1 MVNDGTSRN
10 SSSVNKMAE
19 KRYAILVA
27 GGTGTRMGAGMPK
40 QFLPLPNGVP
50 ILVQTFQVFAQLP
63 AIEIIVVLPEPYLA
77 EWSGLSITYE
87 MEPHLALAGGPTR
100 TESVAAG
107 MAHVPPE
114 ALVAIHDGV
123 RPYVTPALIKAC
135 FEVAAKSGAA
145 CAAVPSKDSLRQRLA
160 DGSSRAVPR
169 EQFFL
174 VQTPQTFRASIW
186 QEAYA
191 AAPAD
196 ALFTDDASLVEA
208 AGHPISLVEGSYA
221 NIKIT
226 TPEDL
231 G

>member
-1 MVNDGTSRN
+1 MVN
-10 SSSVNKMAE
+10 
-19 KRYAILVA
+19 
-27 GGTGTRMGAGMPK
+27 
-40 QFLPLPNGVP
+40 
-50 ILVQTFQVFAQLP
+50 
-63 AIEIIVVLPEPYLA
+63 
-77 EWSGLSITYE
+77 
-87 MEPHLALAGGPTR
+87 
-100 TESVAAG
+100 
-107 MAHVPPE
+107 VPPDV
-114 ALVAIHDGV
+114 LVAIHDGV
-123 RPYVTPALIKAC
+123 RPYVTSGLIEAC
-135 FEVAAKSGAA
+135 FDEAAKSGAA
-145 CAAVPSKDSLRQRLA
+145 CAAVPSKDSLRRRLP

-196 ALFTDDASLVEA
+196 AVFTDDASLVEA
-208 AGHPISLVEGSYA
+208 AGHSISLVEGSYA